1 MIEQRDKPIT
11 DSELFRNIPPLSIR
25 SRHVA
30 ATEADFRAFATALT
44 EVFPG
49 ARYHF
54 YSDGPWPVDGT
65 TPGIDFKPDLFAA
78 GGWLPDSTKMVFD
91 PDWEPL
97 FAQYQPNR
105 DEPNA
110 LRWIIRNHPR
120 PAVWFRAK
128 PETRE
133 DLQKQP
139 GLMRNRIG
147 FSQIDFYA
155 DPRDPEQAK
164 LRGRFFRL
172 LGKFATNKNQDVYR
186 FPEDTFIRH
195 LAKGSS
201 YWLGHDAIAWAREDP
216 RRYFSPDGHWGI
228 RPGKTEVNHKDGRNS

>member
-1 MIEQRDKPIT
+1 MIEQREKPLT
-11 DSELFRNIPPLSIR
+11 DFDLVNERSPPLSIR

-30 ATEADFRAFATALT
+30 VTETDLRAFAAALT
-44 EVFPG
+44 EVFPQ
-49 ARYHF
+49 ARYYF
-54 YSDGPWPVDGT
+54 YRSGPLVVDGT
-65 TPGIDFKPDLFAA
+65 EPSIDFKPDLFAA
-78 GGWLPDSTKMVFD
+78 GGWLPDSTMMVFD
-91 PDWEPL
+91 PDWEPI

-105 DEPNA
+105 DEPDE
-110 LRWIIRNHPR
+110 LWWRMRNHPR

-128 PETRE
+128 PESRE
-133 DLQKQP
+133 ELQSQP
-139 GLMRNRIG
+139 EHLRHYIA

-195 LAKGSS
+195 EAKGSTS
-201 YWLGHDAIAWAREDP
+201 WLGHDAIAWAREHP
-216 RRYFSPDGHWGI
+216 QRYFSGGTGWGV
-228 RPGKTEVNHKDGRNS
+228 RPGRE